1 MIDEEYIPAS
11 MRQVDDFPL
20 NYALETRGLWKVEN
34 DFMGGPFV
42 SYSFLSPKDSQI
54 YTIIGYVYNPNKKKR
69 DLLRQMESM
78 IYSIEFN
85 I

>member
-1 MIDEEYIPAS
+1 M
-11 MRQVDDFPL
+11 VNDFPL
-20 NYALETRGLWKVEN
+20 DYAIETRGLWKVEN

-42 SYSFLSPKDSQI
+42 GYSFLNPQRSEI
-54 YTIIGYVYNPNKKKR
+54 FTIIGYVYNPNKNKR

-78 IYSIEFN
+78 IYSIDFN